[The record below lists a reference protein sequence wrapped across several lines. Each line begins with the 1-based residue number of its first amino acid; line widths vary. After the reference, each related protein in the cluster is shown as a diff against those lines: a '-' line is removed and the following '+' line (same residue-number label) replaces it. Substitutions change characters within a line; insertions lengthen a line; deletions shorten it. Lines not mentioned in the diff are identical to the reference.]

1 MERRR
6 AQDDLLESL
15 SNRRHVPG
23 VQERAMWSRTQ
34 EARLEA
40 NVGVYRNSGGA
51 RAAAQRAAAHSG
63 APERAGEWMGA
74 DFYARRS
81 AADAPHDPRLQNRLS
96 DHDHQLDRQRRY
108 NTPAIEA
115 ESVADTAGRTPG
127 GPFGGGGAGF
137 QHGGADGLYNEHGR
151 VFTRGKKHYEDAR
164 RSQDSA
170 RPLPPAPWELGGRVV
185 DARGSMGASPAS
197 YRSPAAKAGESILA
211 GP

>member
-1 MERRR
+1 
-6 AQDDLLESL
+6 
-15 SNRRHVPG
+15 
-23 VQERAMWSRTQ
+23 MWSRTQ
-34 EARLEA
+34 DARLEA
-40 NVGVYRNSGGA
+40 NVGVYRNSGGT

-96 DHDHQLDRQRRY
+96 DHDTQLDRQRRY

-151 VFTRGKKHYEDAR
+151 VFTRGKKHYEDSR

-170 RPLPPAPWELGGRVV
+170 RPPLPSPPVLTGHVSSLAP
-185 DARGSMGASPAS
+185 
-197 YRSPAAKAGESILA
+197 Y
-211 GP
+211 